1 MFEGN
6 GLLPLIARLK
16 AEFITR
22 AERLYAGSFWGART
36 LTASTTATLSDVVFL
51 ANTAAGNIT
60 VTLPLASS
68 ATGKVY
74 TLKKVSSDANTAT
87 FARAGS
93 DTIDG
98 VTSVALTGYM
108 QSVMIVSDG
117 TGWFV
122 PANFSR
128 YVIPTALAPAENVV
142 IVNGRALYSPA
153 YYEVPNGFSV
163 DVRSGGILEV
173 G

>member
-6 GLLPLIARLK
+6 SLRALVDRLK

-36 LTASTTATLSDVVFL
+36 ITASTTATLSDVVLL
-51 ANTAAGNIT
+51 ANTTAGNVA

-74 TLKKVSSDANTAT
+74 ILKKVSSDANTAS

-98 VTSVALTGYM
+98 ATSVGFTGYM
-108 QSVMIVSDG
+108 QSVMLSCDG
-117 TGWFV
+117 TGWYVTAVFY
-122 PANFSR
+122 R

-153 YYEVPNGFSV
+153 YYEVPSGFSV
-163 DVRSGGILEV
+163 DVRSGSILEV